1 MTLCNKNVF
10 QLPELNFIGGDF
22 KEIPFYIKDANT
34 GILLDPYDLQ
44 VVFSLIEYQFRNDDI
59 PILSKNLEIITSDD
73 ESYFLLTLASDDT
86 IDLKGKFIYQ
96 ITVKAPSPSEKQESY
111 QGIMIIDR
119 NINPTSFITAN

>member
-34 GILLDPYDLQ
+34 GTLLNDVQ
-44 VVFSLIEYQFRNDDI
+44 AVFSLIEYQFRNDDI
-59 PILSKNLEIITSDD
+59 PILSKELELKTSEDN
-73 ESYFLLTLASDDT
+73 SYFLLTLNSDDT

-96 ITVKAPSPSEKQESY
+96 ITVNAPSPSRKQESY

-119 NINPTSFITAN
+119 NINPTAHITVN